1 MSDYPHLLAPLDL
14 GHVTLPNRVVMG
26 SMHTGLEDHAR
37 DFPKLAAYFAE
48 RARGGAALIVTG
60 GFAPN
65 IEGTFYPMASKLST
79 RREARQHRQVTDAVH
94 AEGGRIALQILHAGR
109 YAYTPWCVAPS
120 ALKSPISKF
129 RPRALTDKGVR
140 RQIRAFAR
148 AARLAREAG
157 YDGVEIMGS
166 EGYLVNQFLAPRTNQ
181 RTDGWGG
188 TPEKRRR
195 FAVET
200 VRAVREAVGS
210 DFIVVYRIS
219 VLDLVE
225 DGQTWDEVTA
235 LAAEVEAAGAS
246 ILNLGIGWHEARVPT
261 IVTSVPRAAFT
272 SYAARLKEHVSVPVV
287 ATNRINMPEV
297 AESVLAGG
305 ADLVSLARPFL
316 ADPEWVR
323 KAAESRADE
332 INTCIACNQACLDH
346 TFVNKRATCLVNPRA
361 AHETELVLGPTRTVK
376 RVAVVGAGVAGLAA
390 ATTLADRGH
399 EVELFEARD
408 HVGGQFDIAM
418 RIPGKEEFAETI
430 RYFTRRLDLSGVKVH
445 LGRKVGA
452 DELVDAGFTEVVVAT
467 GVVPR
472 MPAIPG
478 IDHPMVMTYAEL
490 VRGERTAGARVAVIG
505 AGGIGVDVSEFLT
518 TEHSAT
524 LDLDA
529 WKAEWGVGD
538 PAQTRGGLTRPH
550 PEPSPRQVVLLQR
563 KASSIGKGL
572 GKTSGWVHRAALKAK
587 GVEQVTGVVSY
598 DRIDDEGLHVTLASG
613 DDGGTEQRTFAV
625 DSVVVCAGQES
636 VRTRRRRARGARPD
650 RARHRRS
657 RRRRRARRQARD
669 PPGHRGG
676 RPHLSR
682 LLASRGP
689 TTR

>member
-1 MSDYPHLLAPLDL
+1 MSEYPHLLAPLDL

-37 DFPKLAAYFAE
+37 DFPKLAAYLAE
-48 RARGGAALIVTG
+48 RARGGAGLIVTG

-65 IEGTFYPMASKLST
+65 VEGTLYPMASKLTT

-94 AEGGRIALQILHAGR
+94 EAGGRVALQILHAGR
-109 YAYTPWCVAPS
+109 YAFTPWCVAPS
-120 ALKSPISKF
+120 AVKSPISRF
-129 RPRALTDKGVR
+129 SPRALSDRGVR
-140 RQIRAFAR
+140 RQINAFAR

-157 YDGVEIMGS
+157 YDGVEVMGS
-166 EGYLVNQFLAPRTNQ
+166 EGYLINQFLAPRTNK
-181 RTDGWGG
+181 RIDAWGG
-188 TPEKRRR
+188 SPQKRRR

-210 DFIVVYRIS
+210 DFIVIYRIS
-219 VLDLVE
+219 VLDLVDE
-225 DGQTWDEVTA
+225 GQTWDEVTA
-235 LAAEVEAAGAS
+235 LAAEVEEAGAS
-246 ILNLGIGWHEARVPT
+246 MLNLGIGWHEARVPT

-287 ATNRINMPEV
+287 ATNRINMPDV

-346 TFVNKRATCLVNPRA
+346 TFVKKRATCLVNPRA
-361 AHETELVLGPTRTVK
+361 AHETELVIGPTRTVK
-376 RVAVVGAGVAGLAA
+376 KVAVVGAGPAGLAA

-445 LGRKVGA
+445 LGRRVDA

-478 IDHPMVMTYAEL
+478 IEHPMVMTYAEL
-490 VRGERTAGARVAVIG
+490 VRGERTAGARVAVVG

-518 TEHSAT
+518 NEHSTT
-524 LDLDA
+524 LDVDA

-538 PAQTRGGLTRPH
+538 PAETRGGLTRPR

-563 KASSIGKGL
+563 KSSSIGRGL

-587 GVEQVTGVVSY
+587 GVEQVTGVLSY
-598 DRIDDEGLHVTLASG
+598 DRIDDEGLHVTVALGQGQGAG
-613 DDGGTEQRTFAV
+613 ADGPATEQRTYAV
-625 DSVVVCAGQES
+625 DSIVVCAGQES
-636 VRTRRRRARGARPD
+636 VRTVADALEERGLTVHLIGGAEVAAELD
-650 RARHRRS
+650 AKH
-657 RRRRRARRQARD
+657 AIRQGTEVA
-669 PPGHRGG
+669 
-676 RPHLSR
+676 
-682 LLASRGP
+682 
-689 TTR
+689 TRI